1 MSISTS
7 GPRLRR
13 TGAAA
18 AAVLALAGLAACS
31 TDSTTPAASA
41 TTSTTDDAPAAFPTT
56 IDHAFGATT
65 IEAQPTRVAAIS
77 WANQDSAI
85 ALGVVPVAMP
95 FASYGGD
102 ENGYLPWTLAGLEA
116 LGEERP
122 ELFSDTDGIP
132 FEDVAGLTPEVILGT
147 YSGITQEDYD
157 QLTKIAPTVA
167 YPEDAWGADW
177 KDQLTYTGQALGKTA
192 EAEALRADIEQQLAD
207 VVAGAPE
214 IQGKTFAYLSFS
226 SADPSSVF
234 YYTVEDSRVEFVES
248 LGLESSPKIVELSE
262 GNEEFFGT
270 LSAEVVDEIDADIVF
285 AYVDS
290 AEHLEAVKADPLL
303 GSIPAIKNDAV
314 VMLDDPTFI
323 LSTSAPSPL
332 SIPWAIDQY
341 VPLIQDAAAN
351 IK

>member
-1 MSISTS
+1 MSIST
-7 GPRLRR
+7 PRLRR

-18 AAVLALAGLAACS
+18 VALLALTGLAACS
-31 TDSTTPAASA
+31 TDSTTPAASG
-41 TTSTTDDAPAAFPTT
+41 TTSATGDPAAFPTT
-56 IDHAFGATT
+56 IDHAFGSTT
-65 IEAQPTRVAAIS
+65 IEDQPSRVAAIS

-102 ENGYLPWTLAGLEA
+102 ADGYLPWTLAGLEA
-116 LGEERP
+116 LGAERP
-122 ELFSDTDGIP
+122 ALFSDTDGIP
-132 FEDVAGLTPEVILGT
+132 FEDLAGLTPEVILGT

-167 YPEDAWGADW
+167 YPELAWGADW
-177 KDQLTYTGQALGKTA
+177 KDQLTYTGQALGKVA
-192 EAEALRADIEQQLAD
+192 EADALRADIEKQLAD

-262 GNEEFFGT
+262 GNTEFFGT

-303 GSIPAIKNDAV
+303 GAIPAIKNDAV

-332 SIPWAIDQY
+332 SIPWAIDEY
-341 VPLIQDAAAN
+341 VPLIQEASAN

>member
-1 MSISTS
+1 MSISLS

-13 TGAAA
+13 TGAVAA
-18 AAVLALAGLAACS
+18 TALALAGLAACS
-31 TDSTTPAASA
+31 TDSTTPAAS
-41 TTSTTDDAPAAFPTT
+41 STTPATGDASAMFPVT
-56 IDHAFGATT
+56 IDHAFGSTT
-65 IEAQPTRVAAIS
+65 IDAEPARVAAIS

-102 ENGYLPWTLAGLEA
+102 ENGYLPWTLAGLES
-116 LGEERP
+116 LGDERP

-132 FEDVAGLTPEVILGT
+132 FEDLAGLTPGVILGT

-157 QLTKIAPTVA
+157 QLAKIAPTVA
-167 YPEDAWGADW
+167 YPEIAWGADW
-177 KDQLTYTGQALGKTA
+177 KDQLTYTGQALGKVA
-192 EAEALRADIEQQLAD
+192 EADVLRADIEKQLAD
-207 VVAGAPE
+207 VVAGAPD

-226 SADPSSVF
+226 SADPSSVY

-262 GNEEFFGT
+262 GNAEFFGT

-303 GSIPAIKNDAV
+303 GSIPAIKNDAI

-341 VPLIQDAAAN
+341 VPLIQGASAN
-351 IK
+351 VK